1 MLLLQFNGLEKVDIS
16 ADKNDQSN
24 ALLKQKLVKYK
35 AIKSDLT
42 KTNRQL
48 QENLRELGN
57 SCRCM
62 AEDLFKARNENNALQ
77 RQLEQV
83 PIVEEIKGNKS
94 SHTQTSL
101 DTESVETQT
110 HVNTESPA
118 EDLVKARD
126 ENKDLK
132 WQLEQ
137 ATSLVVQEIKPN
149 ESLSTYTTNVE
160 TQTQNVSTESPR
172 LSKSR
177 HLLSSCEDYIESDFG
192 SSTSECDLGNMPR
205 SGDAECLKSNV
216 VELVKQKEELETE
229 LWKLRAELDSKTEIL
244 QEFGAERVS
253 IHHPLSQ

>member
-1 MLLLQFNGLEKVDIS
+1 MLLLQFNGVEKVDIS

-110 HVNTESPA
+110 YVNTESPV
-118 EDLVKARD
+118 EDLVKARN
-126 ENKDLK
+126 ENNALQ

-137 ATSLVVQEIKPN
+137 VPIVEEIKVN
-149 ESLSTYTTNVE
+149 EPSSSDTTDVE

-253 IHHPLSQ
+253 IHHPSSQ